1 MVRANWTGS
10 PQTEP
15 SIYVSTSSDNN
26 TAQTYISW
34 NGDSQVTQW
43 RIYASQDNSTSDGMT
58 IDKMGFETVYE
69 YQLDWPEG
77 VEMMYI
83 WAEGLNGD
91 EVVGT
96 SGRVMVARDG
106 QGGGVSDQS
115 GVGPSNT
122 NSTSGGNEGSEGS
135 SASNDQGNGVA
146 VVRSAA
152 TSIVLL
158 SAGLVSMLV

>member
-1 MVRANWTGS
+1 
-10 PQTEP
+10 
-15 SIYVSTSSDNN
+15 
-26 TAQTYISW
+26 
-34 NGDSQVTQW
+34 
-43 RIYASQDNSTSDGMT
+43 MT

-135 SASNDQGNGVA
+135 SASSDQGNGVA

-158 SAGLVSMLV
+158 SAVLVSILV